1 MPTTGPTPLLLLKQA
16 LLGTTI
22 ALALSPGLV
31 LAASDTAHRIE
42 AITLSSGGLAEIRR
56 SIQVDGA
63 TELDFDVP
71 LDQVNDIL
79 KSLLIRD
86 PSGGVAAMT
95 LDGLSP
101 VEETF
106 RRLPFTADDL
116 NSLPDL
122 LRRHFPAEPALSAGL
137 QSVERCSSHCRS

>member
-1 MPTTGPTPLLLLKQA
+1 MIGCKHSPIDRSSRNPLMPTTGPTPLLLLKQA

-86 PSGGVAAMT
+86 PAGGVAAMKI
-95 LDGLSP
+95 GRASC
-101 VEETF
+101 
-106 RRLPFTADDL
+106 R
-116 NSLPDL
+116 
-122 LRRHFPAEPALSAGL
+122 
-137 QSVERCSSHCRS
+137 ERA